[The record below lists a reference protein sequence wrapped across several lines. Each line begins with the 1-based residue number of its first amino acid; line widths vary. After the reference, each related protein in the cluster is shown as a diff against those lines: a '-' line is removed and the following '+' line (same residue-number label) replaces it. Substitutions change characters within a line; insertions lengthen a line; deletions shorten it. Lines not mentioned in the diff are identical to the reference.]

1 MSKQKPIR
9 GLKSPSLNALRAF
22 AMAGTHRTLH
32 AAAAELFVTP
42 SALSHQIRSLEAHLG
57 IKLFVRSRQG
67 LTLTETGKK
76 LHPQLVAA
84 FTQLDEALRSIQP
97 ASHPGTLTVSMLST
111 FAMRWF
117 IPRLYRFQ
125 KLHPDIKLRISTS
138 IELVDFEQEDVDCAI
153 RSGQGVWS
161 GTQTT
166 RLLDEQ
172 FTPVCSPSLP
182 TEPNPLRRPADLAGY
197 TLLHSKLRPNDW
209 QDWLSA
215 VGYPNLAVQQEQE
228 FETRNFAI
236 AAAIRGLGV
245 AIIDPL
251 LVQEALQD
259 KLLIQPFT
267 QALPTRSAYYLVWP
281 TNRKESEEL
290 AAFKAWLIAETLE
303 CNKNTS
309 KD

>member
-1 MSKQKPIR
+1 MYIHPVSRQSPSR
-9 GLKSPSLNALRAF
+9 NPSLNALRAF
-22 AMAGTHRTLH
+22 AIAGSHRTLR
-32 AAAAELFVTP
+32 AAAVELFVTP
-42 SALSHQIRSLEAHLG
+42 SALSHQICKLEEQLG
-57 IKLFVRSRQG
+57 VKLFVRSRQG
-67 LTLTETGKK
+67 LTLTGTGKA
-76 LHPQLVAA
+76 LHPKVATA
-84 FTQLDEALRSIQP
+84 FTQLEEALRIVQP

-125 KLHPDIKLRISTS
+125 QQYPDIKLRISTS

-161 GTQTT
+161 GTQTI

-182 TEPNPLRRPADLAGY
+182 TQDNPPLSRPSDLAGY
-197 TLLHSKLRPNDW
+197 TLLHSKLRPDDW
-209 QDWLSA
+209 QEWFAA
-215 VGYPNLAVQQEQE
+215 VGLSTFTPRREQE

-259 KLLIQPFT
+259 GLLIQPFT

-281 TNRKESEEL
+281 TNREESKELSV
-290 AAFKAWLIAETLE
+290 FKAWLIAEATA
-303 CNKNTS
+303 NT
-309 KD
+309 